1 LDQAGAQ
8 SHELA
13 LPAAQGAHR
22 SLHVGFAEAED
33 LETTTHLALE
43 AGSSQFCEAP
53 QEPPVA
59 LQHPLHP
66 AQVRGHLGRAEL
78 RFASVE
84 LPLEFRD
91 LRTRRAD
98 HLGWCTVV
106 ANDVLGK
113 VGRAQPPAPGHLSP
127 IYLLRTSEDAQQ
139 SEFARAVAAYEAD
152 PRTRSHLHPQAA
164 QQGPSP
170 VEFLDG
176 AELDQGHAALLCV
189 FLRRIPNAA
198 LVQAPFTG

>member
-8 SHELA
+8 SHERA

-22 SLHVGFAEAED
+22 SLLHVGFAEAED

-53 QEPPVA
+53 QELPMA

-66 AQVRGHLGRAEL
+66 AQVGGHLGRAEL
-78 RFASVE
+78 RLASVE

-113 VGRAQPPAPGHLSP
+113 VGRAQPRRQVTSPPSTSSEPARMRSRVDLPAPLPPMRP
-127 IYLLRTSEDAQQ
+127 ILAPGPT
-139 SEFARAVAAYEAD
+139 FI
-152 PRTRSHLHPQAA
+152 PRPRSRGRP
-164 QQGPSP
+164 P
-170 VEFLDG
+170 
-176 AELDQGHAALLCV
+176 
-189 FLRRIPNAA
+189 
-198 LVQAPFTG
+198 